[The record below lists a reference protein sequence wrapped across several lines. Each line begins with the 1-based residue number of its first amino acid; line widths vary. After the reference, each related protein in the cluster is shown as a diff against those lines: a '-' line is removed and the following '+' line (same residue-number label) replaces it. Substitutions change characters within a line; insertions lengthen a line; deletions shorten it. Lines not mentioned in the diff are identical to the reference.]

1 MKRDRPHVSFE
12 ICHLHHDHYQTM
24 VLRENLDSID
34 QRLKALRAQRKLLK
48 AKLQR
53 IRKLEAKTEKLQV
66 KLAWFLQKLEERQED
81 EKKQL
86 QEQLEWLRHKMEER
100 QEDSDSDSKEGPE
113 NQEQQC

>member
-1 MKRDRPHVSFE
+1 MKRDRPHVLFE
-12 ICHLHHDHYQTM
+12 ICHLYHDHYQTM
-24 VLRENLDSID
+24 ALRKNLDPID
-34 QRLKALRAQRKLLK
+34 RRLMALRARHNFLN

-66 KLAWFLQKLEERQED
+66 KLAWFLQKLEEQQED
-81 EKKQL
+81 EKRQL
-86 QEQLEWLRHKMEER
+86 QEQLEWLRYKMEER